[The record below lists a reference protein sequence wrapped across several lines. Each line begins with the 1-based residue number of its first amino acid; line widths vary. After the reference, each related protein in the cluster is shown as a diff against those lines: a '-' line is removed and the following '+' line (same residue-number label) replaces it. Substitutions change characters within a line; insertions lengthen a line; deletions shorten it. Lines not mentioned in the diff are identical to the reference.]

1 MNLKND
7 KNITNG
13 TLDDNSDQNENN
25 TSNKINYNLLDK
37 EVLTDLHDIGK
48 LIIEADKDNYFQENK
63 RSKSD
68 LNFIYKSYTFFSIY
82 LMNQNRLKSKQNVQR
97 TVK

>member
-7 KNITNG
+7 ENIMNS
-13 TLDDNSDQNENN
+13 TLVDHADQNEND

-48 LIIEADKDNYFQENK
+48 LIIEADKDNYFQDNK
-63 RSKSD
+63 RSKS
-68 LNFIYKSYTFFSIY
+68 I
-82 LMNQNRLKSKQNVQR
+82 
-97 TVK
+97 

>member
-13 TLDDNSDQNENN
+13 TLDDNSDQNEND
-25 TSNKINYNLLDK
+25 TSTKINYNLLDK

-48 LIIEADKDNYFQENK
+48 LIIEADKDNYFQDNK

-68 LNFIYKSYTFFSIY
+68 LNFIYEFYTFFSIY
-82 LMNQNRLKSKQNVQR
+82 LVNQNRLESKQNVQR